1 MRDEFIIRKLTRS
14 VVVDFRLIS
23 LARVMSSEYF
33 TRTSL
38 YLVRLEIFE
47 CIINF
52 LEDIYI
58 NFRKMELVE
67 IS

>member
-1 MRDEFIIRKLTRS
+1 MNPL
-14 VVVDFRLIS
+14 VVPITGVKFQSAIS
-23 LARVMSSEYF
+23 AWIMSSEYF

-47 CIINF
+47 WIISF

-67 IS
+67 MS